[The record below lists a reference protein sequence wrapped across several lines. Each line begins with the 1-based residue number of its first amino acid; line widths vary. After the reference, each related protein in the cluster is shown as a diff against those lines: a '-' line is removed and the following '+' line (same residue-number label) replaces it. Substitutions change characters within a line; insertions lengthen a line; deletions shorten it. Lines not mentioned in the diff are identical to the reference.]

1 MNRECCTDHLPHLGP
16 GMKQPVCHVVG
27 WTRSSQCQDRLP
39 SGMCG
44 WCQLPSVL
52 VMVFSLLPHL
62 HTDVTN
68 VTESDH
74 SCTLW
79 FSESEPLTLL
89 LREEDPLDRMRGK
102 PVAPDCGIGS
112 LPINTTTFLS
122 LRSVENN
129 GFIQSKSIVLHF
141 FILKPGKCSHHGFLV
156 HTVCKNSF
164 VETNYIDIWLQ
175 VFSCG

>member
-68 VTESDH
+68 DH
-74 SCTLW
+74 WKWSFLY
-79 FSESEPLTLL
+79 PMI
-89 LREEDPLDRMRGK
+89 LRVRTPHTSPERR
-102 PVAPDCGIGS
+102 GS
-112 LPINTTTFLS
+112 LGQDAWKTCSSRLWNRVFTNKYHHIPFFEKCWKQWFHSEQIYRTSFLHSQTRKMQSPWFLS
-122 LRSVENN
+122 SYRV
-129 GFIQSKSIVLHF
+129 
-141 FILKPGKCSHHGFLV
+141 
-156 HTVCKNSF
+156 
-164 VETNYIDIWLQ
+164 
-175 VFSCG
+175 